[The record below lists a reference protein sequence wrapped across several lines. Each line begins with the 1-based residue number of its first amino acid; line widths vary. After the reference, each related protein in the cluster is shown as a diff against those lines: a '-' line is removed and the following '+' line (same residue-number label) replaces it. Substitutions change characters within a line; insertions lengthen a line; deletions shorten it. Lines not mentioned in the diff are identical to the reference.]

1 MSTECLMQELRRSSH
16 LYLSKRRAI
25 IIKISAQ
32 TLKFSLQKKTY
43 CKIGQIGQDLQNMF
57 YPVVL
62 DLVIQKV
69 GTEGNQHPS
78 WL

>member
-16 LYLSKRRAI
+16 VHLSKRRDI
-25 IIKISAQ
+25 IIKVSAQ
-32 TLKFSLQKKTY
+32 TLKFSLQKKKY
-43 CKIGQIGQDLQNMF
+43 CKIGEIGQDLQNMF

-62 DLVIQKV
+62 DLVIQKI

-78 WL
+78 SL